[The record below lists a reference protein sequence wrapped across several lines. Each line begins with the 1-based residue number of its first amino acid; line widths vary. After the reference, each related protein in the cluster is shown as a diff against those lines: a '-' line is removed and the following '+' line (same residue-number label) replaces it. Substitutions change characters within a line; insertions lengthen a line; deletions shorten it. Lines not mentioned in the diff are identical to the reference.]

1 MKVHEYQAKEIFS
14 TYGIP
19 VERHALCHTADGA
32 VAAYHR
38 MGVNR
43 VAIKAQVLTGGRGK
57 AGGVK
62 LANNDR
68 DVYQYAQTILEMT
81 IKGYPVTKILL
92 SEAVN
97 IAAEYYISFTI
108 DRNTRSVT
116 LIMSAAGG
124 MDIEEVARQSPEK
137 IIRCSIDPLIG
148 VPDYLAHKFAF
159 SLFEQAEQANQ
170 MATIIQDLYKAFIEK
185 MLHLLK
191 LIHWYLPLLGHYW
204 LLMPKWFLM
213 IMHFIV
219 IWTYRSYQS
228 PQKMRSWKRLPKKE
242 DSAMCAW
249 TAR

>member
-81 IKGYPVTKILL
+81 IKGYP
-92 SEAVN
+92 
-97 IAAEYYISFTI
+97 
-108 DRNTRSVT
+108 
-116 LIMSAAGG
+116 G
-124 MDIEEVARQSPEK
+124 
-137 IIRCSIDPLIG
+137 
-148 VPDYLAHKFAF
+148 H
-159 SLFEQAEQANQ
+159 
-170 MATIIQDLYKAFIEK
+170 QD
-185 MLHLLK
+185 
-191 LIHWYLPLLGHYW
+191 
-204 LLMPKWFLM
+204 
-213 IMHFIV
+213 
-219 IWTYRSYQS
+219 SS
-228 PQKMRSWKRLPKKE
+228 
-242 DSAMCAW
+242 
-249 TAR
+249 

>member
-81 IKGYPVTKILL
+81 IKSPRFFLVRL
-92 SEAVN
+92 STLQPN
-97 IAAEYYISFTI
+97 IT
-108 DRNTRSVT
+108 SV
-116 LIMSAAGG
+116 L
-124 MDIEEVARQSPEK
+124 R
-137 IIRCSIDPLIG
+137 
-148 VPDYLAHKFAF
+148 
-159 SLFEQAEQANQ
+159 
-170 MATIIQDLYKAFIEK
+170 
-185 MLHLLK
+185 
-191 LIHWYLPLLGHYW
+191 
-204 LLMPKWFLM
+204 
-213 IMHFIV
+213 
-219 IWTYRSYQS
+219 
-228 PQKMRSWKRLPKKE
+228 
-242 DSAMCAW
+242 
-249 TAR
+249 

>member
-1 MKVHEYQAKEIFS
+1 MKVYEYQAKEIFS

-159 SLFEQAEQANQ
+159 SLFEQAEQANR

-185 MLHLLK
+185 DASLAEINPLVLTPVGTLLAIDAKMVFDDNALYRHPDLQK
-191 LIHWYLPLLGHYW
+191 LSEPTEDEKLEAIA
-204 LLMPKWFLM
+204 
-213 IMHFIV
+213 
-219 IWTYRSYQS
+219 
-228 PQKMRSWKRLPKKE
+228 KE
-242 DSAMCAW
+242 RDV
-249 TAR
+249 

>member
-97 IAAEYYISFTI
+97 LS
-108 DRNTRSVT
+108 
-116 LIMSAAGG
+116 
-124 MDIEEVARQSPEK
+124 
-137 IIRCSIDPLIG
+137 
-148 VPDYLAHKFAF
+148 
-159 SLFEQAEQANQ
+159 
-170 MATIIQDLYKAFIEK
+170 
-185 MLHLLK
+185 
-191 LIHWYLPLLGHYW
+191 LIH
-204 LLMPKWFLM
+204 
-213 IMHFIV
+213 I
-219 IWTYRSYQS
+219 
-228 PQKMRSWKRLPKKE
+228 
-242 DSAMCAW
+242 
-249 TAR
+249 